1 MSVEFENPVGDP
13 AGDPYPGAGLAWD
26 YYHMS
31 HIPWN
36 KLQVLRQWD
45 GR

>member
-1 MSVEFENPVGDP
+1 MGDP
-13 AGDPYPGAGLAWD
+13 AGDPYPSVGFGWD